1 MKFRKSLAAALI
13 AGGAS
18 VSIHAA
24 ETVDPVVVTATR
36 TEFRDTEAPYA
47 SEVHGRRDIE
57 RSGAVSLYDYLDRH
71 SSVNVT
77 PSFGNPFV
85 QKIDMRGYGIGDGHQ
100 NIVVTVNGRRLN
112 NIDMVPQLLSAIPLA
127 GIERIEI
134 TKGSGSVMYGDG
146 ATAGA
151 IHIITRDIDGA
162 VISAGSGSHGIAA
175 SSVAAGIGGERAAL
189 SVTAENYRQ
198 DGFRDPDTTG
208 KRDAAD
214 SDNMQAQL
222 RVYPSDNVELRLGKA
237 LTWIDTV
244 YGKSLTEAQFDADP
258 AQNGGKTYTG
268 QTFRADN
275 SSIGVSADLGDAFR
289 LSVDHHREDKR
300 SEYSSGW
307 RSDYDYRST
316 DLALHYT
323 RGAFGLVA
331 GMQNF
336 DGTRKGSYDTTGKE
350 NTGHYLQGHYRAGAT
365 TLAAGARREKVQYSY
380 RPSAGSALEDD
391 HNLDA
396 WDIGVNHRIDQQLTL
411 FASYNSAFQ
420 APDIDRFFSG
430 GSFNAFIVPARSRT
444 VNLGLNHDAGGN
456 ALKLTAFHISLD
468 NEIYYYS
475 TGNWLTSYNTNIDK
489 SHKYGLEVQD
499 RYRFSD
505 RLRGSLNYAWTRA
518 VIDSENEGSG
528 AYDGKD
534 LPGVPE
540 HSVVLGLDYALAP
553 HSLLTLGHSWRS
565 ATWAAEDFA
574 NSFSQKQA
582 AYHSTDIGY
591 SHKLERME
599 LFVRVDNVFD
609 HANGLW
615 ISDDNIYPVNFTR
628 TWRVGIRA
636 EL

>member
-1 MKFRKSLAAALI
+1 MHRYNRIAAGLLLGTLSSILHAQE
-13 AGGAS
+13 S
-18 VSIHAA
+18 V
-24 ETVDPVVVTATR
+24 EPVLVTATR
-36 TEFRDTEAPYA
+36 SEFRDTEAPYA

-57 RSGAVSLYDYLDRH
+57 RSAAVSLYDYLDRH
-71 SSVNVT
+71 SSLNVT
-77 PSFGNPFV
+77 PGFGNPFV

-100 NIVVTVNGRRLN
+100 NIVVTLNGRRLN

-127 GIERIEI
+127 SIERIEI
-134 TKGSGSVMYGDG
+134 TKGSGSVLYGDG

-162 VISAGSGSHGIAA
+162 AVMASSGSHGIAA
-175 SSVAAGIGGERAAL
+175 SSVAAGINGDYAGL
-189 SVTAENYRQ
+189 TVTAENYRQ
-198 DGFRDPDTTG
+198 DGFRDPDTAGT
-208 KRDAAD
+208 RDAAD
-214 SDNMQAQL
+214 SDNLLAML
-222 RVYPSDNVELRLGKA
+222 RVYPSDTVELRLGKA
-237 LTWIDTV
+237 LSWIDTV
-244 YGKSLTEAQFDADP
+244 YGKGLTQAQFEADP

-275 SSIGVSADLGDAFR
+275 SSIGLSADLGSALR
-289 LSVDHHREDKR
+289 LSLDHHREDKR

-316 DLALHYT
+316 DLALHYSAGDLFV
-323 RGAFGLVA
+323 GAGL
-331 GMQNF
+331 QNF
-336 DGTRKGSYDTTGKE
+336 DGSRKGSYDTTGKE
-350 NTGHYLQGHYRAGAT
+350 NTGHYAQGHYRLGAT
-365 TLAAGARREKVQYSY
+365 TVAAGVRRETVRYSY
-380 RPSAGSALEDD
+380 RPTAGSVLADA
-391 HNLDA
+391 HTLDA
-396 WDIGVNHRIDQQLTL
+396 WDVGVNHRLDEQLTL

-444 VNLGLNHDAGGN
+444 LNLGLNHVGAGN
-456 ALKLTAFHISLD
+456 KLKLTAFHISLD

-499 RYRFSD
+499 SYRFNE
-505 RLRGSLNYAWTRA
+505 RLNGSFNYAWTRA
-518 VIDSENEGSG
+518 YIDSEDAGGG
-528 AYDGKD
+528 AYDGKE
-534 LPGVPE
+534 LPGVSE
-540 HSVVLGLDYALAP
+540 HSVVLGLGYALSP
-553 HSLLTLGHSWRS
+553 QSLLTLSHSWRS
-565 ATWAAEDFA
+565 ETWAAEDFA

-582 AYHSTDIGY
+582 AYHSTGLGY
-591 SHKLERME
+591 SHRLERME
-599 LFVRVDNVFD
+599 LFVRIDNLFD